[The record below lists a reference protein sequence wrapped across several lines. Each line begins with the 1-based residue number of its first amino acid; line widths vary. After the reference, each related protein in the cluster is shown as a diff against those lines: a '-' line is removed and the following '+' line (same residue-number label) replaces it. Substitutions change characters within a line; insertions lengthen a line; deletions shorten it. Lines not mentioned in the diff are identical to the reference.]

1 MKMYKRFLLLA
12 VVMFGVMY
20 SNAFGKGL
28 NAHPVQVSPTLQA
41 VQDVN
46 QFDING
52 EIAAIRNAKAV
63 RDNAI
68 KNCNGD
74 AQTINLIMQQYENIK
89 NQRLENIKN
98 RRLAQYMQ
106 GFLVTRYGHA
116 WAFDGEGSF
125 DGDYRIDCPNPAE
138 WVMIPGSGHW
148 VENGKRVR
156 NFTDGLSGFAASLFK
171 SFPKNYIEI
180 NQAREENNGYTVHI
194 HVNSF
199 QNTKNARVSSKVDS
213 YIDFTI
219 AARYRYNDAII
230 ARMLDNDM
238 TCFRNRIEMAVK

>member
-1 MKMYKRFLLLA
+1 MYKRFLLVA
-12 VVMFGVMY
+12 AVMFGAMY

-68 KNCNGD
+68 KNSNGD
-74 AQTINLIMQQYENIK
+74 VQTISSIMQQYENVK
-89 NQRLENIKN
+89 RQRLENIKN

-156 NFTDGLSGFAASLFK
+156 NVFDGLPDGLPEFVAAVFK
-171 SFPKNYIEI
+171 SIPKNYIEI

-199 QNTKNARVSSKVDS
+199 QNTCVSSKVDS